1 MWKKKGSVSDLN
13 NHRYIH
19 MKDWL
24 PKLCEALTVDQM
36 KTEIISGG
44 TIYQI
49 GGIPGH
55 RREEHLVVVKS
66 LIQMSLSRKT
76 GCLVQLADFEKFFD
90 SENLRG
96 LMGSLAESK
105 VNDKAYRI
113 WYKLNEK
120 AVISVQSPA
129 GISEKGEAGRIC
141 PQGGFGGALASGLDL
156 ALGCK
161 AYFQGSQ
168 DELSYG
174 RGRSNPE
181 LYQDDLLRVAAST
194 ESAGA

>member
-1 MWKKKGSVSDLN
+1 MLEKETFPQRFFETRLCQLWKKKGSVSDLN

-76 GCLVQLADFEKFFD
+76 GCLVQLSDFEKFFD
-90 SENLRG
+90 SEN
-96 LMGSLAESK
+96 
-105 VNDKAYRI
+105 
-113 WYKLNEK
+113 
-120 AVISVQSPA
+120 
-129 GISEKGEAGRIC
+129 
-141 PQGGFGGALASGLDL
+141 
-156 ALGCK
+156 
-161 AYFQGSQ
+161 
-168 DELSYG
+168 
-174 RGRSNPE
+174 
-181 LYQDDLLRVAAST
+181 
-194 ESAGA
+194 